1 MWACFNFILY
11 TMQLIHWVTSSLLAV
26 HCMEGSLQML
36 PLPENKWKNE
46 IIRGYWVIVG
56 NKMFLMKTISHK
68 HYKLKFSSALKRQFR
83 STWYIYHSPTDKL
96 LSCLWKTE
104 PNRKAFSRKQWLRS
118 LIDRVRW
125 CKAVWWPF
133 CKIKWRNSRSFMTI
147 SDHRWT
153 ATLLQHRLRLH
164 LSPYSATFGCT
175 RLTLPTIHSV

>member
-1 MWACFNFILY
+1 MKTWDN
-11 TMQLIHWVTSSLLAV
+11 QRLLD
-26 HCMEGSLQML
+26 S
-36 PLPENKWKNE
+36 
-46 IIRGYWVIVG
+46 R

-68 HYKLKFSSALKRQFR
+68 HYKLKFSSVLKRQFR
-83 STWYIYHSPTDKL
+83 STRYIYHSSTDKL

-153 ATLLQHRLRLH
+153 TTLLQHRLRLH

-175 RLTLPTIHSV
+175 RVTFTNNPLCLTSAIFKWFLKGQ